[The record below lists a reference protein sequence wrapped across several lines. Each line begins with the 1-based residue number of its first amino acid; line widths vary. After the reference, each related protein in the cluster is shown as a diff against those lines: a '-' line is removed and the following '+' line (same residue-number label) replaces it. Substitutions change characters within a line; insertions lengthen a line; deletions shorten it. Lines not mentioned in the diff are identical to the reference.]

1 MIRQTSRRKEESP
14 VESHTPVLGPADR
27 RSACADTAA
36 ATTKKIYIVLS
47 QSGSNLSRFLKLV
60 TREPYN
66 HASIAFNDSLEIMY
80 SFGRVRPYNPFVG
93 GFVCES
99 SSFGTFKR
107 FRNTRIRVVEID
119 VSREAYVEAA
129 TIIDQMLG
137 EQRRYH
143 YNYLGLILA
152 AIRVPFK
159 KQYCYYCSEFV
170 KYLALRMEL
179 PEAKKL
185 PAITKPM
192 QLLSIPHREI
202 YEGTL
207 REYGRARVLSVES
220 DD

>member
-1 MIRQTSRRKEESP
+1 MVSDPLAIPP
-14 VESHTPVLGPADR
+14 VAEPPVLADG
-27 RSACADTAA
+27 DPAA
-36 ATTKKIYIVLS
+36 ADGGKKIYIILS

-66 HASIAFNDSLEIMY
+66 HASISFREDLEPMY
-80 SFGRVRPYNPFVG
+80 SFGRIRPYNPFVG

-99 SSFGTFKR
+99 SSYGTFKR
-107 FRNTRIRVVEID
+107 FKNTRIRVLEID
-119 VSREAYVEAA
+119 VTAEAYLEAA
-129 TIIDQMLG
+129 TIIDQMLS

-159 KQYCYYCSEFV
+159 KQYCYYCSEFI

-179 PEAKKL
+179 PKAENL
-185 PAITKPM
+185 PAIVKPM
-192 QLLSIPHREI
+192 HLLTIPHREI

-207 REYGRARVLSVES
+207 REYAATLPSRF
-220 DD
+220 